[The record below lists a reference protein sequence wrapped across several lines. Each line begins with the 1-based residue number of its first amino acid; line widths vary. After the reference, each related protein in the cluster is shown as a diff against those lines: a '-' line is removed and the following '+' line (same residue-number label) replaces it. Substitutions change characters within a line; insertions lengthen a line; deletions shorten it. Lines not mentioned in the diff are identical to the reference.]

1 MDEQNKESKRV
12 ILQKIRSATK
22 SDEYSH
28 KDNILRSRMK
38 KNKSTEIKY
47 VSNLDVFISKLE
59 QAKATVSVVSHKRD
73 IITEVH
79 KYVSQHQI
87 SSVITVA
94 QHTDFPSLDWE
105 GVDTTTQYNPKAL
118 STSVTFAVMGIEE
131 TGALVMLSSP
141 SSPTGMNFLP
151 DHHFIVLDA
160 DKVVKTMED
169 VWAQLSKSGEPLP
182 RTINLI
188 TGPSRTADIE
198 YEIQIGAH
206 GPKSL
211 HVIIVKNH

>member
-1 MDEQNKESKRV
+1 MNEQNEESRRV
-12 ILQKIRSATK
+12 ILQKIRTATK
-22 SDEYSH
+22 SDEYSRE
-28 KDNILRSRMK
+28 DNILRTKTK
-38 KNKSTEIKY
+38 KNISAEINYISKLE
-47 VSNLDVFISKLE
+47 NFISKLE
-59 QAKATVSVVSHKRD
+59 QAKATVSVVSHKND
-73 IITEVH
+73 IIGEIH
-79 KYVSQHQI
+79 KYVTQYHI
-87 SSVITVA
+87 SSAIMVDN
-94 QHTDFPSLDWE
+94 QTDLVSLDWKD
-105 GVDTTTQYNPKAL
+105 VDSTAQYDPKTL
-118 STSVTFAVMGIEE
+118 FTSVSFATLGVEE

-160 DKVVKTMED
+160 DKVVKTTED
-169 VWAQLSKSGEPLP
+169 VWTQLNKSGEPLP

-211 HVIIVKNH
+211 HVIIVK